1 MNIAQMSRTI
11 NMEVTMPDTK
21 LSIKNSP
28 YASVADFKQI
38 FDEDMNSLYLLAL
51 LLTADREMA
60 EQCFVAGLQDAT
72 KDNPVFKE
80 WARSWARRMIILN
93 AVRVMNPRPM
103 DGTGGANSALLNKLS
118 AEQRPFAAI
127 LELEAFDRFV
137 YVMSVL
143 ERYSD
148 HHCALLLGCAKHNIV
163 TARSRALEQSG
174 NADLR
179 FNARTEKTSHER
191 SDSAIGSLTTPHLVT
206 SA

>member
-1 MNIAQMSRTI
+1 
-11 NMEVTMPDTK
+11 MPDTK

-38 FDEDMNSLYLLAL
+38 FDEDMNSLYLLSL

-80 WARSWARRMIILN
+80 WARSWARRTVVLN
-93 AVRVMNPRPM
+93 AVRVVNPRPM
-103 DGTGGANSALLNKLS
+103 DATGTTRPELLDTLS
-118 AEQRPFAAI
+118 AEERPYAAI

-163 TARSRALEQSG
+163 TARSRALQQSG
-174 NADLR
+174 EAALR
-179 FNARTEKTSHER
+179 SKARTEKTSHEC
-191 SDSAIGSLTTPHLVT
+191 SDSAIGPLTTPHLVT

>member
-1 MNIAQMSRTI
+1 
-11 NMEVTMPDTK
+11 MPDTK

-38 FDEDMNSLYLLAL
+38 FDEDMNSLYLLSL
-51 LLTADREMA
+51 LLTADRDMA
-60 EQCFVAGLQDAT
+60 EQCFVAGLEDAT

-103 DGTGGANSALLNKLS
+103 EGTGGSNPALLNALS
-118 AEQRPFAAI
+118 AEQQPFAAI
-127 LELEAFDRFV
+127 LELDAFDRFL

-148 HHCALLLGCAKHNIV
+148 HHCALFLGCARQDII
-163 TARSRALEQSG
+163 TARSRALQQTG
-174 NADLR
+174 KAVG
-179 FNARTEKTSHER
+179 TEAKPREH
-191 SDSAIGSLTTPHLVT
+191 SDSEPGRILTAT

>member
-1 MNIAQMSRTI
+1 MSKAITT
-11 NMEVTMPDTK
+11 EVTMTDTK

-38 FDEDMNSLYLLAL
+38 FDEDMNSLYLLSL

-80 WARSWARRMIILN
+80 WARSWARRVVILN
-93 AVRVMNPRPM
+93 AVRVVNPRPM
-103 DGTGGANSALLNKLS
+103 EATGAPSSELLDTLS
-118 AEQRPFAAI
+118 VEDRPYAAI

-148 HHCALLLGCAKHNIV
+148 LHCALLLGCAKHDIV

-174 NADLR
+174 NAELR
-179 FNARTEKTSHER
+179 SNARTGKTSHER
-191 SDSAIGSLTTPHLVT
+191 SDSAIRSLTTPHLVT
-206 SA
+206 PA

>member
-1 MNIAQMSRTI
+1 
-11 NMEVTMPDTK
+11 MPDTK

-38 FDEDMNSLYLLAL
+38 FDEDMNSLYLLSL

-80 WARSWARRMIILN
+80 WARSWARRVVTLN
-93 AVRVMNPRPM
+93 AVRVVNPRPTEAT
-103 DGTGGANSALLNKLS
+103 GTKSSELLDTLS
-118 AEQRPFAAI
+118 AEERPYAAI
-127 LELEAFDRFV
+127 LKLEPFDRFV

-148 HHCALLLGCAKHNIV
+148 HHCALLLGCAKQNIV

-179 FNARTEKTSHER
+179 SNARKEKTSHER
-191 SDSAIGSLTTPHLVT
+191 SDSAIGPLTTPYLVT

>member
-1 MNIAQMSRTI
+1 MS
-11 NMEVTMPDTK
+11 ETK
-21 LSIKNSP
+21 HSTKPSP
-28 YASVADFKQI
+28 YASVVDFQHI
-38 FDEDMNSLYLLAL
+38 FDEDMNSLHLLSF
-51 LLTADREMA
+51 LLTADGKVA
-60 EQCFVAGLQDAT
+60 EQCFVAGLEDAT
-72 KDNPVFKE
+72 RGNPVFKE

-127 LELEAFDRFV
+127 LELEPFDRFV

-148 HHCALLLGCAKHNIV
+148 QHCAVFLGCSKLDVI
-163 TARSRALEQSG
+163 TARSRALQQVGRAEVLPS
-174 NADLR
+174 
-179 FNARTEKTSHER
+179 TSAETTTHKR
-191 SDSAIGSLTTPHLVT
+191 NDSAIGQLFTSHLVT